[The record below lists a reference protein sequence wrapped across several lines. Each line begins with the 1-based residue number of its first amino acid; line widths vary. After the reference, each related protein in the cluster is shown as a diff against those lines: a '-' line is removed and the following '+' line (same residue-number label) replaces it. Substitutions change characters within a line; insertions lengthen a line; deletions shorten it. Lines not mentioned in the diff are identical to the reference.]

1 MANSDNPTTVL
12 RSFAQ
17 LSARYQQAVVL
28 KAQGQH
34 HEAIASAL
42 TAEFGGSCSRNTVNQ
57 WFAAGGLLEQA
68 YMEYSAQLADQAL
81 KEAKQIARRFSK
93 TAIAIMVEL
102 MGPTHEPTVRLNA
115 AKALANKYVP
125 DRQLVFDKSLVD
137 ENIPADLIDEGERI
151 LQEAT

>member
-1 MANSDNPTTVL
+1 
-12 RSFAQ
+12 
-17 LSARYQQAVVL
+17 
-28 KAQGQH
+28 
-34 HEAIASAL
+34 
-42 TAEFGGSCSRNTVNQ
+42 
-57 WFAAGGLLEQA
+57 
-68 YMEYSAQLADQAL
+68 MEYSAQLADQAL